1 MPGRTLTTGLT
12 ISGGTLNLSAA
23 VFKKSSHSGPNGC
36 VEVAILDG
44 RVAMRDSKHRDGP
57 VLVFASEDWEK
68 FIGELADQ
76 QFRMP
81 VPTPV
86 D

>member
-1 MPGRTLTTGLT
+1 M
-12 ISGGTLNLSAA
+12 NLSAA

-36 VEVAILDG
+36 VEVAFLDG
-44 RVAMRDSKHRDGP
+44 HVAMRDSKDRDGP

-68 FIGELADQ
+68 FLGELAGR

-81 VPTPV
+81 VPTPLY
-86 D
+86 